1 MKFDKTAKNP
11 ASKKNPFTSTATPA
25 KVVAKPVVES
35 KPAPAKASAPV
46 AKTPVAATPIVTKSP
61 LVAAPVAVSKPAP
74 GKIEAPIAKSPIIAA
89 PVVVSTPAKIE
100 APVEKAKAAPA
111 PVAETKPI
119 SKASRSATIEAK
131 IDVGF
136 GNTLYLRGEGKGLNW
151 NQGIPLTNV
160 DGSTW
165 QWSGEADEK
174 LKVKLLLN
182 DAVWAKGEDLV
193 VAPGEKVQ
201 IAPAF

>member
-1 MKFDKTAKNP
+1 MKPVKNT
-11 ASKKNPFTSTATPA
+11 STKKNPFAPSPSPA
-25 KVVAKPVVES
+25 KSVTKPVIET
-35 KPAPAKASAPV
+35 KPVKASAPV
-46 AKTPVAATPIVTKSP
+46 AKPQVAA
-61 LVAAPVAVSKPAP
+61 
-74 GKIEAPIAKSPIIAA
+74 
-89 PVVVSTPAKIE
+89 
-100 APVEKAKAAPA
+100 A
-111 PVAETKPI
+111 PVAETKPIKASAPAAPAPKAAPAVAETKLI

>member
-1 MKFDKTAKNP
+1 MKPVKNTNT
-11 ASKKNPFTSTATPA
+11 KKNPFTSAPAPAKNVTKPVIETKSAKAPAPVATPQ
-25 KVVAKPVVES
+25 VVAKPVVAA
-35 KPAPAKASAPV
+35 KPAAPIAKPQAVSAPAAAPVVAKTSASAPV
-46 AKTPVAATPIVTKSP
+46 AKPQSAPAAK
-61 LVAAPVAVSKPAP
+61 
-74 GKIEAPIAKSPIIAA
+74 
-89 PVVVSTPAKIE
+89 PVVAE
-100 APVEKAKAAPA
+100 A
-111 PVAETKPI
+111 KPI
-119 SKASRSATIEAK
+119 TKASRSATIEAK

-160 DGSTW
+160 DGCTW

>member
-1 MKFDKTAKNP
+1 MKPVKNTNT
-11 ASKKNPFTSTATPA
+11 KKNPFTAAPASAKNVTKPVIETKPA
-25 KVVAKPVVES
+25 KTSAPVATSQVVAKPVVAA
-35 KPAPAKASAPV
+35 KPATPSAPILKPPA
-46 AKTPVAATPIVTKSP
+46 AK
-61 LVAAPVAVSKPAP
+61 
-74 GKIEAPIAKSPIIAA
+74 
-89 PVVVSTPAKIE
+89 PVVAE
-100 APVEKAKAAPA
+100 A
-111 PVAETKPI
+111 KPI
-119 SKASRSATIEAK
+119 TKASRSATIEAK

-160 DGSTW
+160 DGCTW

-193 VAPGEKVQ
+193 VSPGEKVQ
-201 IAPAF
+201 VAPAF

>member
-11 ASKKNPFTSTATPA
+11 AGKKNPFTSTATPA

-35 KPAPAKASAPV
+35 KPAPVKTSAPFAKAPV
-46 AKTPVAATPIVTKSP
+46 AAAPIVTKSP
-61 LVAAPVAVSKPAP
+61 VVAPVAASKPAKAAPVA
-74 GKIEAPIAKSPIIAA
+74 EAK
-89 PVVVSTPAKIE
+89 
-100 APVEKAKAAPA
+100 
-111 PVAETKPI
+111 PVA
-119 SKASRSATIEAK
+119 KASRSATIEAK

-193 VAPGEKVQ
+193 VAPGQKLQ

>member
-1 MKFDKTAKNP
+1 MKPPKSVKSSP
-11 ASKKNPFTSTATPA
+11 SKKNPFTATAAPA
-25 KVVAKPVVES
+25 KVVAKPVVET
-35 KPAPAKASAPV
+35 KPVAAKASAPV
-46 AKTPVAATPIVTKSP
+46 
-61 LVAAPVAVSKPAP
+61 
-74 GKIEAPIAKSPIIAA
+74 
-89 PVVVSTPAKIE
+89 
-100 APVEKAKAAPA
+100 AKAAPA
-111 PVAETKPI
+111 PVAEAKPI
-119 SKASRSATIEAK
+119 AKASRSATIEAK

-160 DGSTW
+160 DGCTW

-193 VAPGEKVQ
+193 VAPGEKVR

>member
-1 MKFDKTAKNP
+1 MKFDRTAKNTAP
-11 ASKKNPFTSTATPA
+11 KKNPFTATPA
-25 KVVAKPVVES
+25 PVKVATKPVAET
-35 KPAPAKASAPV
+35 KPAPAK
-46 AKTPVAATPIVTKSP
+46 
-61 LVAAPVAVSKPAP
+61 VS
-74 GKIEAPIAKSPIIAA
+74 APIAKSPVVASPAVVTKPAEIAA
-89 PVVVSTPAKIE
+89 PVA
-100 APVEKAKAAPA
+100 KAK
-111 PVAETKPI
+111 VAETKPL

-182 DAVWAKGEDLV
+182 DAVWAKGEDLI

>member
-1 MKFDKTAKNP
+1 MKPVKNTTT
-11 ASKKNPFTSTATPA
+11 KKNPFASALASAKNTIKPVLETKPA
-25 KVVAKPVVES
+25 KTIAPAAKPPAAPTL
-35 KPAPAKASAPV
+35 PAPAALEAR
-46 AKTPVAATPIVTKSP
+46 PIK
-61 LVAAPVAVSKPAP
+61 
-74 GKIEAPIAKSPIIAA
+74 
-89 PVVVSTPAKIE
+89 
-100 APVEKAKAAPA
+100 
-111 PVAETKPI
+111 
-119 SKASRSATIEAK
+119 KASRSATIEAK

-182 DAVWAKGEDLV
+182 DAVWQKGEDLV

-201 IAPAF
+201 VAPAF

>member
-1 MKFDKTAKNP
+1 MKPQKSVKSVP
-11 ASKKNPFTSTATPA
+11 SKKNPFTATSAPA
-25 KVVAKPVVES
+25 KTVTKPVVES

-46 AKTPVAATPIVTKSP
+46 AKSPV
-61 LVAAPVAVSKPAP
+61 VAAPAAKPVKTAP
-74 GKIEAPIAKSPIIAA
+74 T
-89 PVVVSTPAKIE
+89 PVVETKSI
-100 APVEKAKAAPA
+100 
-111 PVAETKPI
+111 TKPI
-119 SKASRSATIEAK
+119 AKASRSATIEAK

-182 DAVWAKGEDLV
+182 DAVWQKGEDLV

-201 IAPAF
+201 VAPAF

>member
-1 MKFDKTAKNP
+1 MKLPKSTKSSP
-11 ASKKNPFTSTATPA
+11 SKKNPFTAAPA
-25 KVVAKPVVES
+25 KIVTKAVAES
-35 KPAPAKASAPV
+35 KPAAVKAAAPV
-46 AKTPVAATPIVTKSP
+46 AKAPVAAPKATPATVVEAK
-61 LVAAPVAVSKPAP
+61 PVAKV
-74 GKIEAPIAKSPIIAA
+74 
-89 PVVVSTPAKIE
+89 
-100 APVEKAKAAPA
+100 APA
-111 PVAETKPI
+111 PVKAI
-119 SKASRSATIEAK
+119 AKASRSATIEAK

-193 VAPGEKVQ
+193 VAPGQKLQ

>member
-1 MKFDKTAKNP
+1 MKPVKNTNT
-11 ASKKNPFTSTATPA
+11 KKNPFASAIATVKSVTKSVMETKPA
-25 KVVAKPVVES
+25 KPRVVAAPVAEVKPV
-35 KPAPAKASAPV
+35 KASAPV
-46 AKTPVAATPIVTKSP
+46 AKSA
-61 LVAAPVAVSKPAP
+61 
-74 GKIEAPIAKSPIIAA
+74 
-89 PVVVSTPAKIE
+89 
-100 APVEKAKAAPA
+100 AAPA
-111 PVAETKPI
+111 VAESKPI
-119 SKASRSATIEAK
+119 TKASRSATIEAK

>member
-1 MKFDKTAKNP
+1 MKFDKTAKSP
-11 ASKKNPFTSTATPA
+11 ASKKNPFTSTPAPA
-25 KVVAKPVVES
+25 KVVTKPAVES
-35 KPAPAKASAPV
+35 KPAPTKASAPI
-46 AKTPVAATPIVTKSP
+46 AKTPV
-61 LVAAPVAVSKPAP
+61 VAKAPVAV
-74 GKIEAPIAKSPIIAA
+74 A
-89 PVVVSTPAKIE
+89 PVVVSKPAKIE

-111 PVAETKPI
+111 PVAEAKPI

>member
-1 MKFDKTAKNP
+1 MKPVKNTNT
-11 ASKKNPFTSTATPA
+11 KKNPFASAIATVKSVTKSVMETKPA
-25 KVVAKPVVES
+25 KPQVVAAPVAEVKPV
-35 KPAPAKASAPV
+35 KASAPV
-46 AKTPVAATPIVTKSP
+46 V
-61 LVAAPVAVSKPAP
+61 KP
-74 GKIEAPIAKSPIIAA
+74 
-89 PVVVSTPAKIE
+89 T
-100 APVEKAKAAPA
+100 AAPA
-111 PVAETKPI
+111 VAESKPI
-119 SKASRSATIEAK
+119 TKASRSATIEAK

>member
-1 MKFDKTAKNP
+1 MKPVKNTKTKKTPVASTSATAK
-11 ASKKNPFTSTATPA
+11 AA
-25 KVVAKPVVES
+25 AKPVVEA
-35 KPAPAKASAPV
+35 KPVKAPVAATKPAPPAPAKSA
-46 AKTPVAATPIVTKSP
+46 
-61 LVAAPVAVSKPAP
+61 
-74 GKIEAPIAKSPIIAA
+74 
-89 PVVVSTPAKIE
+89 
-100 APVEKAKAAPA
+100 
-111 PVAETKPI
+111 

-160 DGSTW
+160 DECTW

-174 LKVKLLLN
+174 LKVKLLIN
-182 DAVWAKGEDLV
+182 DAVWQKGEDLI
-193 VAPGEKVQ
+193 VAPGEKVR

>member
-1 MKFDKTAKNP
+1 MKFDKTAKTA
-11 ASKKNPFTSTATPA
+11 ASKKNPFTSAPA
-25 KVVAKPVVES
+25 KVVTKSAAEA
-35 KPAPAKASAPV
+35 KPAPAKTS
-46 AKTPVAATPIVTKSP
+46 
-61 LVAAPVAVSKPAP
+61 
-74 GKIEAPIAKSPIIAA
+74 APIAKSSIVTA
-89 PVVVSTPAKIE
+89 PVAAKSPVVAPVAVAKPARIE
-100 APVEKAKAAPA
+100 APAAKAKAAPA
-111 PVAETKPI
+111 PTAEAKPI
-119 SKASRSATIEAK
+119 AKASRSATIEAK

-193 VAPGEKVQ
+193 VGPGQKLQ

>member
-1 MKFDKTAKNP
+1 MKLQKSVKSSPT
-11 ASKKNPFTSTATPA
+11 KKNPFTATAAPA
-25 KVVAKPVVES
+25 KVVAKLVVES
-35 KPAPAKASAPV
+35 KPVSVKASAPV
-46 AKTPVAATPIVTKSP
+46 VT
-61 LVAAPVAVSKPAP
+61 APV
-74 GKIEAPIAKSPIIAA
+74 
-89 PVVVSTPAKIE
+89 
-100 APVEKAKAAPA
+100 AKAAPA
-111 PVAETKPI
+111 PVAEAKPI
-119 SKASRSATIEAK
+119 AKASRSATIEAK

-193 VAPGEKVQ
+193 VAPGQKLQ

>member
-1 MKFDKTAKNP
+1 MKPVKKSST
-11 ASKKNPFTSTATPA
+11 KKNPFAPEPAGAKSTT
-25 KVVAKPVVES
+25 KSVIES
-35 KPAPAKASAPV
+35 KPAKAM
-46 AKTPVAATPIVTKSP
+46 AT
-61 LVAAPVAVSKPAP
+61 APVAVAKSIKTS
-74 GKIEAPIAKSPIIAA
+74 APIAPAPKAP
-89 PVVVSTPAKIE
+89 PVVAG
-100 APVEKAKAAPA
+100 
-111 PVAETKPI
+111 TKQLP
-119 SKASRSATIEAK
+119 KASRSATIEAK

-136 GNTLYLRGEGKGLNW
+136 GNTRYLRGEGKGLNW

-182 DAVWAKGEDLV
+182 DAVWQKGEDLI

-201 IAPAF
+201 VAPAF

>member
-1 MKFDKTAKNP
+1 MKPVKNTN
-11 ASKKNPFTSTATPA
+11 AKKNPFTSAPAPAKNVTKPVIETKSAKAPAPVATPQ
-25 KVVAKPVVES
+25 VVAKPVVAA
-35 KPAPAKASAPV
+35 KPAAPIAKPQAVSAPAAAPVVAKTSASAPV
-46 AKTPVAATPIVTKSP
+46 AKPQSAPAAK
-61 LVAAPVAVSKPAP
+61 
-74 GKIEAPIAKSPIIAA
+74 
-89 PVVVSTPAKIE
+89 PVVAE
-100 APVEKAKAAPA
+100 A
-111 PVAETKPI
+111 KPI
-119 SKASRSATIEAK
+119 TKASRSATIEAK

-182 DAVWAKGEDLV
+182 DAVWQKGEDLV

>member
-1 MKFDKTAKNP
+1 MKPVKNTTT
-11 ASKKNPFTSTATPA
+11 KKNPFATAPA
-25 KVVAKPVVES
+25 AAKNVT
-35 KPAPAKASAPV
+35 KPAIETKPAKASAPA
-46 AKTPVAATPIVTKSP
+46 AKPQVAAM
-61 LVAAPVAVSKPAP
+61 
-74 GKIEAPIAKSPIIAA
+74 
-89 PVVVSTPAKIE
+89 
-100 APVEKAKAAPA
+100 

-119 SKASRSATIEAK
+119 KAAASVAPAPAPTPAVAETKPMPKASRSATIEAK

>member
-1 MKFDKTAKNP
+1 MKLQKSVKSP
-11 ASKKNPFTSTATPA
+11 PSKKNPFLATA
-25 KVVAKPVVES
+25 
-35 KPAPAKASAPV
+35 APAKAVTKPVLETKPATAKALAPIAKAPV
-46 AKTPVAATPIVTKSP
+46 
-61 LVAAPVAVSKPAP
+61 VAAPVAAPKPTKTAP
-74 GKIEAPIAKSPIIAA
+74 PL
-89 PVVVSTPAKIE
+89 
-100 APVEKAKAAPA
+100 
-111 PVAETKPI
+111 VAETKPI
-119 SKASRSATIEAK
+119 AKASRSATIEAK

-182 DAVWAKGEDLV
+182 DAVWAKGEDVV
-193 VAPGEKVQ
+193 VAPGEKVR

>member
-1 MKFDKTAKNP
+1 MKPVKNTNT
-11 ASKKNPFTSTATPA
+11 KKNPFATAIATAKSVTKSVIETKPA
-25 KVVAKPVVES
+25 KTSAPVV
-35 KPAPAKASAPV
+35 KAPAAAPIAQLLKASAP
-46 AKTPVAATPIVTKSP
+46 
-61 LVAAPVAVSKPAP
+61 
-74 GKIEAPIAKSPIIAA
+74 
-89 PVVVSTPAKIE
+89 
-100 APVEKAKAAPA
+100 AAPA
-111 PVAETKPI
+111 VKATPAVIETKPLK
-119 SKASRSATIEAK
+119 KASRSATIEAK

>member
-1 MKFDKTAKNP
+1 MKPVKNNTT
-11 ASKKNPFTSTATPA
+11 KKNPFTTAPA
-25 KVVAKPVVES
+25 AAKSVTKPVVES
-35 KPAPAKASAPV
+35 QPAKPPVEAAPVAEIKPIKVSAPV
-46 AKTPVAATPIVTKSP
+46 AKPPPVAAATPV
-61 LVAAPVAVSKPAP
+61 VAESKPI
-74 GKIEAPIAKSPIIAA
+74 K
-89 PVVVSTPAKIE
+89 
-100 APVEKAKAAPA
+100 
-111 PVAETKPI
+111 
-119 SKASRSATIEAK
+119 KASRSAVIEAK

-151 NQGIPLTNV
+151 NHGIPLTNV

>member
-1 MKFDKTAKNP
+1 MKPVKNTNT
-11 ASKKNPFTSTATPA
+11 KKNPFTSTPSAA
-25 KVVAKPVVES
+25 KAVTKPVVES
-35 KPAPAKASAPV
+35 KPAPAKASASV
-46 AKTPVAATPIVTKSP
+46 AKTPVVT
-61 LVAAPVAVSKPAP
+61 APVATPKP
-74 GKIEAPIAKSPIIAA
+74 
-89 PVVVSTPAKIE
+89 
-100 APVEKAKAAPA
+100 AKAAPA
-111 PVAETKPI
+111 PVAEARPLA
-119 SKASRSATIEAK
+119 KASRSATIEAK

-201 IAPAF
+201 VAPAF